1 MADFTSAW
9 EGEGNPVFW
18 LATWAGKV
26 GWSCPLRI
34 SLFWPYNHLCEFAK
48 GCPLTF
54 RLNTGVQASV
64 AGKKP
69 GGLAIL
75 LGVSRE
81 PRPTPIRG
89 WVANLFC
96 VKTRGV
102 GRGVLSLWLE
112 FQVRKQSC
120 KIKEFFLLA
129 SPAKSLLWFIIIT
142 LLAELGGSDWLVI
155 SVMGGEAEC
164 LLLGL
169 GCLETKYRHLLWNS
183 HRHVNPLFTK
193 PFRSRW
199 LFLHCYWPLT
209 SSRSLTQKR
218 NLAVIT
224 HLDLTLGQ

>member
-129 SPAKSLLWFIIIT
+129 SPAKSLLWLIIIT

-169 GCLETKYRHLLWNS
+169 GCLETEYRHLVWNS

>member
-18 LATWAGKV
+18 LATWEGKV
-26 GWSCPLRI
+26 GWSCLLRI
-34 SLFWPYNHLCEFAK
+34 SRVVPPSKSSLFWPYNHLCEF
-48 GCPLTF
+48 
-54 RLNTGVQASV
+54 
-64 AGKKP
+64 
-69 GGLAIL
+69 AIL

-89 WVANLFC
+89 WVGNLFC

-129 SPAKSLLWFIIIT
+129 IPAKSLLWLIIIT

-155 SVMGGEAEC
+155 SVMGGEAEY

-169 GCLETKYRHLLWNS
+169 GCLET
-183 HRHVNPLFTK
+183 
-193 PFRSRW
+193 
-199 LFLHCYWPLT
+199 
-209 SSRSLTQKR
+209 
-218 NLAVIT
+218 
-224 HLDLTLGQ
+224 